1 MRCGLPS
8 PPHTAMRRAGVSS
21 LSHPQVP
28 PGFELSRE
36 FEPELRYGRSTQ
48 IHSPVPLPTSSL
60 QSSPDANRWQPG
72 SSCSSTNTSRRGR
85 RRSLNITRLTDGRQ
99 VRAGL
104 REFRPACSS
113 RCSEPCGVG
122 AGPASAGARDERLIL
137 LPADPPLAA
146 RANGRCGRPVPSAD
160 RAAPLAGGACSRAYV
175 RPAGGRRPA

>member
-1 MRCGLPS
+1 MAPQIPGASILFWMHDHRAGELLPIFLKVPPDMPVPLS
-8 PPHTAMRRAGVSS
+8 TVVTKGPPPHS
-21 LSHPQVP
+21 VP

-99 VRAGL
+99 VL
-104 REFRPACSS
+104 PARVLEMDAAYYYQQTHLS
-113 RCSEPCGVG
+113 PLAPTDG
-122 AGPASAGARDERLIL
+122 AGVPSLPPTGL
-137 LPADPPLAA
+137 LPLPEE
-146 RANGRCGRPVPSAD
+146 
-160 RAAPLAGGACSRAYV
+160 
-175 RPAGGRRPA
+175 PAQELM